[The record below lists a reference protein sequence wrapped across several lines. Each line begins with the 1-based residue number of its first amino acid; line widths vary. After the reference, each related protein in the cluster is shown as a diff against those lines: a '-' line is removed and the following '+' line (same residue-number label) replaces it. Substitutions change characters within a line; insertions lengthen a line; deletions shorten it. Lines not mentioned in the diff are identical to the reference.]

1 MISGANRTTESSYKA
16 AESIAQHGKP
26 FTDGVFIK
34 EAFLSC
40 ADVLFD
46 DLPNKS
52 TIISRI
58 QDMPVSARTIERR
71 IIDIAKD
78 VNKQQTIAIKTAN
91 VFSLALDESID
102 INDNPRLAVV
112 ARYCCD
118 GEVHEELC
126 CLKPMYGTTTGKDI
140 LDTFTKHFEERGIDM
155 KKIFSVTTDGAPAMI
170 GQHRGFVNLIEQK
183 IRHPVMKLHCI
194 VYQENLC
201 AKISNSAL
209 NDVMS
214 TVTKIVNFLV
224 ARSATTHRQFRSL
237 LEEMESSYRDLHLH
251 CSVRWLS
258 RGKVLLRFVECLVE
272 IKAFLIEQGKAYP
285 ELEDENWLVKL
296 MFLVNITMHLNE
308 LNLRLQGPG
317 KTVIGLFEAWKGF
330 VAKLDVYTRE
340 IQTATFRY
348 FKHLK
353 AFSVDYQV
361 NGAEINIYMRDLTS
375 QFRNRFQDFQRF
387 GPLFSFLINPQGS
400 EDLDLSAFV

>member
-16 AESIAQHGKP
+16 AECIAQHGTP

-71 IIDIAKD
+71 ITDVAKD
-78 VNKQQTIAIKTAN
+78 VNKQQTIALKTAN
-91 VFSLALDESID
+91 VFSVALDESID
-102 INDNPRLAVV
+102 INDNPRLAVA

-126 CLKPMYGTTTGKDI
+126 CLKRMYGTTTGKDI

-155 KKIFSVTTDGAPAMI
+155 KKIFLVTTDGAPAMI
-170 GQHRGFVNLIEQK
+170 GQHRGFVNLIEKK

-194 VYQENLC
+194 VHEENLC
-201 AKISNSAL
+201 AKILNSAL
-209 NDVMS
+209 YDVMS

-251 CSVRWLS
+251 CSES

-272 IKAFLIEQGKAYP
+272 IKAFLIGQGKAYP
-285 ELEDENWLVKL
+285 ELEEENWLVKL
-296 MFLVNITMHLNE
+296 MFLVDITMHLNE

-330 VAKLDVYTRE
+330 VAKLDVYTRD
-340 IQTATFRY
+340 I
-348 FKHLK
+348 
-353 AFSVDYQV
+353 
-361 NGAEINIYMRDLTS
+361 
-375 QFRNRFQDFQRF
+375 
-387 GPLFSFLINPQGS
+387 
-400 EDLDLSAFV
+400 